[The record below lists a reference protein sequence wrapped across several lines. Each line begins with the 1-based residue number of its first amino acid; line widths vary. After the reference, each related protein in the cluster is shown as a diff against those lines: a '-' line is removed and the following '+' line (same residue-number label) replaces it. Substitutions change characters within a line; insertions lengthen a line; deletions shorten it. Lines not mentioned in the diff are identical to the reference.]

1 MDLIFIKKVYF
12 LKNLF
17 NSIKVFIFKFGFE
30 KFIKSILLLK
40 IKIPYLHLNL
50 FQPKFFLI
58 YFNILSECIFNNKY
72 FIQKRENL
80 YTKNKFLI

>member
-1 MDLIFIKKVYF
+1 MDLIFIKTVYF

-50 FQPKFFLI
+50 FQPKFFLFILI
-58 YFNILSECIFNNKY
+58 YFQNAYLIINILYKKEKIFIPKIN
-72 FIQKRENL
+72 F
-80 YTKNKFLI
+80 

>member
-58 YFNILSECIFNNKY
+58 YFIYFQNAYLIINILYKKEKIFIPKIN
-72 FIQKRENL
+72 F
-80 YTKNKFLI
+80 

>member
-58 YFNILSECIFNNKY
+58 YFIYFQSAYLIINILYKKEKIFIPKIN
-72 FIQKRENL
+72 F
-80 YTKNKFLI
+80 